1 VLDDGAADGVDPLFL
16 LFLGVGDKVHGL
28 GGGGELE
35 GELAV
40 EHVLG
45 ALDSEAGGNGDDTA
59 GNRGPRHGGVLEP
72 EEPALLEHEPP
83 PPPRL
88 DVLALLGEPPR
99 PLRPV
104 PELYATPRVAARR
117 RGGGRV
123 ARAHQRAPQTRS
135 HRAREMGD
143 REAGFRQGRRVKVDW
158 GEVGETGA
166 SVLDSARRA

>member
-16 LFLGVGDKVHGL
+16 LFLGVGDEVHGL
-28 GGGGELE
+28 GRRGELE

-45 ALDSEAGGNGDDTA
+45 ALDSEAGGDGDDTA
-59 GNRGPRHGGVLEP
+59 GNRGPRHGRVLEP